1 MRMNSQSAWPRNR
14 LLLALPAR
22 DLKRLM
28 PQLEHVCCQPGQ
40 IFLDADSSLNQI
52 FFPNSGVVSAAALY
66 SDGSITEMAT
76 IGREGCTAV
85 QAVFGAKTSS
95 CRFFTQ
101 VPGSAMKMSRATFM
115 RSMRSMPAFERLASA
130 YVQAFIEQLMVSVAC
145 NGAHDL
151 KQRLA
156 RWLLMMRDRSD
167 EDTLHIS
174 QKLLAEMLGVQRPSI
189 TNVAR
194 DLQRAGLIDRR
205 REQITILDRGGLMA
219 VSCECYQL
227 VRSRIAHHLPKTYPD

>member
-1 MRMNSQSAWPRNR
+1 
-14 LLLALPAR
+14 
-22 DLKRLM
+22 
-28 PQLEHVCCQPGQ
+28 
-40 IFLDADSSLNQI
+40 
-52 FFPNSGVVSAAALY
+52 
-66 SDGSITEMAT
+66 
-76 IGREGCTAV
+76 
-85 QAVFGAKTSS
+85 
-95 CRFFTQ
+95 
-101 VPGSAMKMSRATFM
+101 
-115 RSMRSMPAFERLASA
+115 
-130 YVQAFIEQLMVSVAC
+130 MVSVAC

-205 REQITILDRGGLMA
+205 REQITILDRKGLMA
-219 VSCECYQL
+219 ASCECYQL
-227 VRSRIAHHLPKTYPD
+227 VRSRIAHHLPKTYLA